1 MASYQKFQQFA
12 EDLCKKV
19 HDLHT
24 DTLKVYLSNAAPS
37 ASGDAVFADLAEISA
52 GAGYTAGGEDVQ
64 NSVSETTG
72 TATVAAVDVTWTAS
86 AGTIG
91 PFQYV
96 ALYNDTPT
104 SPADPLIAWWDY
116 GAPLTLGDGES
127 FTVDFSGNS
136 LFTLA

>member
-1 MASYQKFQQFA
+1 MAAYNKFHQFT

-19 HDLHT
+19 HDLHA

-37 ASGDAVFADLAEISA
+37 ASGDAVKADLAEIS
-52 GAGYTAGGEDVQ
+52 GGNGYTAGGADTQ

-72 TATVAAVDVTWTAS
+72 TATVAAVDVMWTAT
-86 AGTIG
+86 GGPIG

-96 ALYNDTPT
+96 PLYNDTP
-104 SPADPLIAWWDY
+104 AGDPLIGWWDY
-116 GAPLTLGDGES
+116 GSPLTLLDGES
-127 FTVDFSGNS
+127 FTVDFGSNT